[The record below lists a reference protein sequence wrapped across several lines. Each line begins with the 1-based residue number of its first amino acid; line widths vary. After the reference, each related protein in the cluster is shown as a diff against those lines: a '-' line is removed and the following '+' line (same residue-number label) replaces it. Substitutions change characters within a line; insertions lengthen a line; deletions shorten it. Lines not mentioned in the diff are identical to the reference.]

1 MERAA
6 LRASV
11 RFGCLIGGLWLACCA
26 VGHDVD
32 DESVSQASLFE
43 RGLLPTATATG
54 TGLVP
59 TGLPSATGT
68 GPAATVPAPTGSATA
83 PAPTA
88 TSPAATA
95 TGVPTGMPGVMPF
108 GMGMPGASAA
118 DAFID
123 DLEDGDE
130 TIAALA
136 GRSGA
141 WFLFNDGS
149 ANQTFAI
156 EACDRPSGASACA
169 HSNVSNVPEYAGFG
183 FSLLANEAPYDASAY
198 RGVRFA
204 AKNTMAGAVT
214 VSIVTGASAAA
225 DGVPGFEA
233 QAQIGPNWRDF
244 EVTFAE
250 LELASW
256 YTGPRVAFDAAELV
270 KVQFMTGAGTSHDI
284 FVDDLEFF

>member
-1 MERAA
+1 M
-6 LRASV
+6 
-11 RFGCLIGGLWLACCA
+11 GGLWLACCA
-26 VGHDVD
+26 VGEDVD
-32 DESVSQASLFE
+32 DESVSRASLFE
-43 RGLLPTATATG
+43 RGLLPTATASG
-54 TGLVP
+54 TALVP
-59 TGLPSATGT
+59 TGMPSATGT
-68 GPAATVPAPTGSATA
+68 APGATAPAPTGSATA
-83 PAPTA
+83 PPPTA
-88 TSPAATA
+88 TTPPPTATA
-95 TGVPTGMPGVMPF
+95 MPTGMPGVMPF
-108 GMGMPGASAA
+108 GMGMPGASAN

-149 ANQTFAI
+149 ANQTFVI
-156 EACDRPSGASACA
+156 DMGCDGPSGASACA
-169 HSNVSNVPEYAGFG
+169 HSTVSNVPEYAGFG
-183 FSLLANEAPYDASAY
+183 FSLLADETPYDASAY

-204 AKNTMAGAVT
+204 AKNGRAGAVT

-233 QAQIGPNWRDF
+233 QVQIGPNWRDF

-256 YTGPRVAFDAAELV
+256 YAGPRVTFSATELV
-270 KVQFMTGAGTSHDI
+270 KIQFMTGAGTSHDI